1 VTSDSQQPPAS
12 KSPGATPTPAIDPLH
27 QNRLDLE
34 AQTRAYSLPANVRHE
49 PVTIGQVPCE
59 WAIPDNANPD
69 TCIVYAHGGAF
80 CVGSIIT
87 HRSLVSWIA
96 QACGCAVIAVDYRLA
111 PENKFPAAAEDV
123 FTVYRAMLETYPGV
137 IAMGDSAGGSL
148 AAGIP
153 LQAREHGLPMPTG
166 LVMLSPWLDL
176 SCSARSFETN
186 AASDPFMKR
195 DGAIFVV
202 RGYLRKADPCQPLA
216 SPVFADLHGFP
227 PTLLQVSAQE
237 VLLDDSTR
245 FAERAEAAGV
255 AVQLSIWQGVHH
267 VWHFLSD
274 TQPQAREAIAEI
286 GRFVRS
292 LTSPATTV

>member
-1 VTSDSQQPPAS
+1 M
-12 KSPGATPTPAIDPLH
+12 H
-27 QNRLDLE
+27 QNRLDME
-34 AQTRAYSLPANVRHE
+34 AQSLQYPLPAGVRHE
-49 PVTIGQVPCE
+49 AITIGQVSCE
-59 WAIPDNANPD
+59 WAIPDDADPD

-80 CVGSIIT
+80 CVGSVIS
-87 HRSLVSWIA
+87 HRPLVSHIA
-96 QACGCAVIAVDYRLA
+96 KACGCAVIAVDYRLA
-111 PENKFPAAAEDV
+111 PEHKFPAAADDV
-123 FTVYRAMLETYPGV
+123 FTVYRAMLDTYRHIIP
-137 IAMGDSAGGSL
+137 MGDSAGGSL

-153 LQAREHGLPMPTG
+153 LQAREHGLPMPAG

-202 RGYLRKADPCQPLA
+202 RGYLKKADPCQPLA
-216 SPVFADLHGFP
+216 SPVFADLHDFP

-255 AVQLSIWQGVHH
+255 AVQLSVWQGVHH

-292 LTSPATTV
+292 LTPPATTV